1 MTRTALVTTALP
13 YANGLLHL
21 GHLVGYIQADIWVRA
36 RRMSGGKAWF
46 VCADD
51 THGTP
56 IMLAAEKAGV
66 PPETFIASIQAS
78 HERDFAAFGVAFDHY
93 DSTNSA
99 ANKALTEQFY
109 LKLEAAG
116 HISRRSVAQFYD
128 PAKGMFLPDRYV
140 KGICPNCGSPD
151 QYGDNCE
158 VCGATYAPTDL
169 KEPRSV
175 ISGATP
181 EMRDSEH
188 FFFEVGHF
196 DGFLREWLA
205 GDVAL
210 PGVKAKLGEWL
221 NAEGGLRAWDISRDA
236 PYFGFEIPGQPGKY
250 FYVWL
255 DAPIGYLSSFQ
266 MLCQR
271 TGEDFEAHLRAGT
284 STELHHFIG
293 KDIVNFHGLFWP
305 AVLHGS
311 GHRAPTRLHVNGY
324 LTVDGAKMS
333 KSRGTFVMA
342 RTFLD
347 AGLEPEALRYY
358 YAAKSGGGV
367 DDLDLNLGDFIAR
380 VNADLVNKFVN
391 LASRCAGFI
400 SKRFDG
406 QLAAQLPDAAQYQ
419 RFVEGLAPIREAY
432 ERNDPAAAIRL
443 TMALADEANRYID
456 DVKPWV
462 VSSAV
467 ESQLVEE
474 LLASHFEG
482 DGWTV
487 TYPAANSHDY
497 DLLITKHDA
506 KTAVEYKHRKASVA
520 DAKKLL
526 ASLDYGLFHKA
537 MLIVNSPVSTSVE
550 LEELL
555 AENSNLKIIYRP
567 DIERILGPD
576 FDKPHADRSISEKEA
591 ELQATCTQG
600 LNLFRVLVTALK
612 PVLPATAAQAEAFLA
627 APVNDWTDLVQPLL
641 GHRITEYTPL
651 FTRIDPKKID
661 AMIDASKDTLQP
673 AAAAAPAAKTEAV
686 KPAAPAPAKDEAKS
700 ADAPATIGID
710 DFAKLDLRIGK
721 VLVCEFVEGSDKL
734 LRFELDA
741 GDLGKRQIFSGIRG
755 SYAEPEKLVGRSVVF
770 IANLA
775 PRKMRFGLSEGMIL
789 SAGFDGGALA
799 LLDADSG
806 AQPGMP
812 VR

>member
-13 YANGLLHL
+13 YANGPLHL

-36 RRMSGGKAWF
+36 RRMSGGKTWF

-66 PPETFIASIQAS
+66 TPEAFIANIQAS

-99 ANKALTEQFY
+99 TNKALTEAFY
-109 LKLEAAG
+109 LKLEAEG
-116 HISRRSVAQFYD
+116 HIARRSVAQFYD
-128 PAKGMFLPDRYV
+128 PAKGMFLPDRYI
-140 KGICPNCGSPD
+140 KGICPTCGSAD

-158 VCGATYAPTDL
+158 VCGATYSPTDL
-169 KEPRSV
+169 KEPKSV

-181 EMRDSEH
+181 EIRDSEH
-188 FFFEVGHF
+188 FFFEVGRF
-196 DGFLREWLA
+196 EGFLREWLA

-236 PYFGFEIPGQPGKY
+236 PYFGFQIPGHPGKY

-255 DAPIGYLSSFQ
+255 DAPIGYLSSFKA
-266 MLCQR
+266 LCAR
-271 TGEDFEAHLRAGT
+271 TGEDFDAHLRAGT
-284 STELHHFIG
+284 ATELHHFIG

-305 AVLHGS
+305 AVLHGT

-342 RTFLD
+342 RTYLD

-358 YAAKSGGGV
+358 FAAKSSGGV

-380 VNADLVNKFVN
+380 VNADLVGKFVN

-406 QLAAQLPDAAQYQ
+406 RLADALPDPAQYD
-419 RFVEGLAPIREAY
+419 RFVAALAPIREAY
-432 ERNDPAAAIRL
+432 ERNDPAAALRQ
-443 TMALADEANRYID
+443 TMALADEANRYTD
-456 DVKPWV
+456 DEKPWV
-462 VSSAV
+462 IAK
-467 ESQLVEE
+467 Q
-474 LLASHFEG
+474 EG
-482 DGWTV
+482 
-487 TYPAANSHDY
+487 
-497 DLLITKHDA
+497 
-506 KTAVEYKHRKASVA
+506 A
-520 DAKKLL
+520 DAQLQ
-526 ASLDYGLFHKA
+526 
-537 MLIVNSPVSTSVE
+537 SV
-550 LEELL
+550 
-555 AENSNLKIIYRP
+555 
-567 DIERILGPD
+567 
-576 FDKPHADRSISEKEA
+576 
-591 ELQATCTQG
+591 CTQG

-612 PVLPATAAQAEAFLA
+612 PVLPATAAQAETFLA
-627 APVNDWTDLVQPLL
+627 APVQAWTDVASPLVA
-641 GHRITEYTPL
+641 HTIAVYAPL
-651 FTRIDPKKID
+651 FTRIDPKLID
-661 AMIDASKDTLQP
+661 AMTDASKDTLQAGTP
-673 AAAAAPAAKTEAV
+673 APATPAKAA
-686 KPAAPAPAKDEAKS
+686 KPAAPAPA
-700 ADAPATIGID
+700 ADGDAAPSYIGID

-721 VLVCEFVEGSDKL
+721 VLACTFVDGSDKL

-741 GDLGKRQIFSGIRG
+741 GELGTRQIFSGIRA
-755 SYAEPEKLVGRSVVF
+755 SYGDPEALVGRSVVF

-806 AQPGMP
+806 ALPGMP